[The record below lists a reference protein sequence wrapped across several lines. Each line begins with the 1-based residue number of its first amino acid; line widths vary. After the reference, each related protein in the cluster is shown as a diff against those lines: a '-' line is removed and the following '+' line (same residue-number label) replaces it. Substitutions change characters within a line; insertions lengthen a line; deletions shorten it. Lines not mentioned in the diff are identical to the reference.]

1 MNMADCER
9 SERVFFSL
17 GQNDL
22 TSNNAKFFAYPVQ
35 SESKY
40 LKRVGGGVLPSTGVN
55 TAVDFSQ
62 FAFKA
67 LPVFESEGFCLS
79 AHLDMR
85 SPEFETAW
93 GIYTDAFADFECRS
107 RLEQTWVMREPN
119 YRFSAVMHEG
129 AVVGVLACWKLS
141 GFCFVEHV
149 AVSPACRSN
158 GIGQRTLKL
167 LLRHMARPVVV
178 DVEPFGTKRLA
189 SRRVAFYA
197 RLGFNYCASQ
207 VTLPPYAG
215 KTTEPSNLMAWPVVL
230 DGAGRE
236 RVYATIRREVY
247 GMHTFM
253 ASTRTV

>member
-1 MNMADCER
+1 MNIADCER
-9 SERVFFSL
+9 SQRVFSST

-35 SESKY
+35 SESKCI
-40 LKRVGGGVLPSTGVN
+40 KGVGGGVLPSTGVD
-55 TAVDFSQ
+55 TAVDFSR

-67 LPVFESEGFCLS
+67 LPVFESGGLCFS

-93 GIYTDAFADFECRS
+93 GIYTGAFADFECRS
-107 RLEQTWVMREPN
+107 RPEQTWIMREPN
-119 YRFSAVMHEG
+119 YRFSAVMLER
-129 AVVGVLACWKLS
+129 VLVGVLACWKLS

-149 AVSPACRSN
+149 AVSPAYRSN

-167 LLRHMARPVVV
+167 LIRHVARPVVV
-178 DVEPFGTKRLA
+178 DVEPFGSNRLA

-197 RLGFNYCASQ
+197 RLGFKYCVSP

-230 DGAGRE
+230 DRAGRE
-236 RVYATIRREVY
+236 RVFETIRSEVY
-247 GMHTFM
+247 GIHTLTANTLTM
-253 ASTRTV
+253 